1 MPATPETMLTAAGLR
16 RAFVDFF
23 TENGHHHEAS
33 GSLIPHDPTLLFTV
47 AGMVPFKPYFVG
59 EQPAPWSRAVTVQ
72 KCVRAGGKH
81 NDLDEVGRTSR
92 HLTFFEMMGNFSFGD
107 YFKSQACA
115 FAWEFVTDH
124 LGLDPERL
132 WITVHVSDDEAAA
145 IWRDEVGVPAERI
158 QRLDA
163 DNYWRMADT
172 GPCGPCS
179 EIFWDKGPAFGDD
192 GGPAHGDDERF
203 IEIWNLVFMQFE
215 QHDDGSMTELPAPSI
230 DTGAGLERILSVL
243 GGVDS
248 VWETDEFSRL
258 LARIGELSGISHG
271 SGDRTDVSQRI
282 LADHAR
288 SSTFMISDGVFP
300 SNEDRGYVLRRIIRR
315 AVRHAWLLGVED
327 QIMPELV
334 DAVVEIMGLDYPE
347 LVRNHAFVRDVLDR
361 EERRFRET
369 LRTGS
374 VILDEALDGMADGRR
389 LDGDVAF
396 KLHDTYGFPLEL
408 TEEITAERGLG
419 VDLEGFR
426 AAMAEQQARA
436 RAARKNAGGSA
447 TVGDLRA
454 VLEEH
459 GATTFVGRDV
469 NEATATVLYADD
481 DVVVLDRTPFYAESG
496 GQIGDTGTLVFEGG
510 TLEVLDTTLA
520 LDGLHRHHVQLPDAS
535 QPDSRRPDDELTV
548 GQEVRAAIDI
558 DRRAAIRRNHTG
570 THLLHSALRRVLGD
584 HVKQQGSHVGPDRLR
599 FDFSHF
605 EALTAEQITAVEDL
619 ANADI
624 LANPSCNHYETSKD
638 EAEAAGAIA
647 FFGDKYGDTV
657 RVLEAGPHSTELCGG
672 THVSALGD
680 IGPVRIVAEGSIGS
694 NIRRIEALTGTAP
707 IDRLRAVETVLGRA
721 AELVGVP
728 VDDVLDGIEK
738 RLGEA
743 RALRSELANL
753 RTQAALGRA
762 DELAEAAEDG
772 MVVALIDGI
781 DRDGLRQLAMAVR
794 DCDGVRAVVLGAA
807 PEGGGAALVAAV
819 AAGSGLDAGALV
831 AEAARTIG
839 GGGRPNPEVTT
850 VGGKAPERLAEAL
863 EQARAAAQ
871 VA

>member
-1 MPATPETMLTAAGLR
+1 MSATPDTLLTAAGVR
-16 RAFVDFF
+16 RAFIDFF
-23 TENGHHHEAS
+23 SANGHHHEAS

-59 EQPAPWSRAVTVQ
+59 EQPPPWPRAVTIQ

-115 FAWEFVTDH
+115 FAWEFVTDR
-124 LGLDPERL
+124 LGMDPDRL
-132 WITVHVSDDEAAA
+132 WITVHVSDDEAEA

-158 QRLDA
+158 QRLDE

-215 QHDDGSMTELPAPSI
+215 QHADGSMTELPAPSI

-258 LARIGELSGISHG
+258 LARIGELSGVVHG
-271 SGDRTDVSQRI
+271 SDARTDVSQRI

-288 SSTFMISDGVFP
+288 SSTFLISDGVFP

-327 QIMPELV
+327 PIMPELV
-334 DAVVEIMGLDYPE
+334 DAVVEIMGSDYPD
-347 LVRNHAFVRDVLDR
+347 LVRNHAFVREVLDR

-369 LRTGS
+369 LRTGL
-374 VILDEALDGMADGRR
+374 VILDDALDGLGEGGR
-389 LDGDVAF
+389 LGGDVAF

-419 VDLEGFR
+419 VDLDGFR
-426 AAMAEQQARA
+426 AAMVDQQTRA
-436 RAARKNAGGSA
+436 RAARKDAGGSA
-447 TVGDLRA
+447 ASGDLRG

-459 GATTFVGRDV
+459 GATLFVGRDV
-469 NEATATVLYADD
+469 EEATATVLYVADD
-481 DVVVLDRTPFYAESG
+481 LVVLDRTPFYAESG
-496 GQIGDTGTLVFEGG
+496 GQIGDTGTLVSESG
-510 TLEVLDTTLA
+510 TLRVVDTTLA
-520 LDGLHRHHVQLPDAS
+520 LDGLHQHHLQLMDGGAVGDRAVEGRVS
-535 QPDSRRPDDELTV
+535 V
-548 GQEVRAAIDI
+548 GQQVLATIDV

-605 EALTAEQITAVEDL
+605 EALTDEQVTAVEDL

-624 LANPSCNHYETSKD
+624 LANPTCCHYETTRD
-638 EAEAAGAIA
+638 EAEEAGAIA

-680 IGPVRIVAEGSIGS
+680 IGPIRIVTEGSIGS
-694 NIRRIEALTGTAP
+694 NIRRIEALTGTGP
-707 IDRLRAVETVLGRA
+707 IDRLRSAEAVLDQA

-738 RLGEA
+738 RLAEV
-743 RALRSELANL
+743 RELRSELAGL
-753 RTQAALGRA
+753 RTRAALGHA
-762 DELAEAAEDG
+762 DELAATAVDG
-772 MVVALIDGI
+772 LVVALVDGI

-794 DCDGVRAVVLGAA
+794 DRDGVRAAVLGAA
-807 PEGGGAALVAAV
+807 PDGGGAALVAAV
-819 AAGSGLDAGALV
+819 APDSGLDAGQLV
-831 AEAARTIG
+831 ADAAKTIG
-839 GGGRPNPEVTT
+839 GGGRPNPEVTA

-863 EQARAAAQ
+863 DQVRAAAQ
-871 VA
+871 AG

>member
-1 MPATPETMLTAAGLR
+1 MSATPDTLLTAAGVR
-16 RAFVDFF
+16 RAFIDFF
-23 TENGHHHEAS
+23 SANGHHHEAS

-59 EQPAPWSRAVTVQ
+59 EQPPPWPRAVTIQ

-115 FAWEFVTDH
+115 FAWEFVTDR
-124 LGLDPERL
+124 LGMDPDRL
-132 WITVHVSDDEAAA
+132 WITVHVSDDEAEA

-158 QRLDA
+158 QRLDE

-215 QHDDGSMTELPAPSI
+215 QHADGSMTELPAPSI

-258 LARIGELSGISHG
+258 LARIGELSGVVHG
-271 SGDRTDVSQRI
+271 SDARTDVSQRI

-288 SSTFMISDGVFP
+288 SSTFLISDGVFP

-315 AVRHAWLLGVED
+315 AVRHAWLLGIED
-327 QIMPELV
+327 PIMPELV
-334 DAVVEIMGLDYPE
+334 DAVVEIMGSDYPD
-347 LVRNHAFVRDVLDR
+347 LVRNHAFVREVLDR

-369 LRTGS
+369 LRTGL
-374 VILDEALDGMADGRR
+374 VILDDALDGLGEGGR
-389 LDGDVAF
+389 LGGDVAF

-419 VDLEGFR
+419 VDLDGFR
-426 AAMAEQQARA
+426 TAMVDQQTRA
-436 RAARKNAGGSA
+436 RAARKDAGGSA
-447 TVGDLRA
+447 SGDLRG

-459 GATTFVGRDV
+459 GATLFVGRDV
-469 NEATATVLYADD
+469 DEATATVLYVADD
-481 DVVVLDRTPFYAESG
+481 LVVLDRTPFYAESG
-496 GQIGDTGTLVFEGG
+496 GQIGDTGTLVSESG
-510 TLEVLDTTLA
+510 TLRVVDTTLA
-520 LDGLHRHHVQLPDAS
+520 LDGLHQHHVQFMDGGAVGDRAVEGRVS
-535 QPDSRRPDDELTV
+535 V
-548 GQEVRAAIDI
+548 GQQVLATIDV

-605 EALTAEQITAVEDL
+605 EALTDEQVTAVEDL

-624 LANPSCNHYETSKD
+624 LANPTCCHYETTRD
-638 EAEAAGAIA
+638 EAEEAGAIA

-680 IGPVRIVAEGSIGS
+680 IGPIRIVTEGSIGS
-694 NIRRIEALTGTAP
+694 NIRRIEALTGTGP
-707 IDRLRAVETVLGRA
+707 IDRLRSAEAVLDQA

-738 RLGEA
+738 RLAEV
-743 RALRSELANL
+743 RELRSELAGL
-753 RTQAALGRA
+753 RTRAALGHA
-762 DELAEAAEDG
+762 DELAATAVDG
-772 MVVALIDGI
+772 LVVALVDGI

-794 DCDGVRAVVLGAA
+794 DRDGVRAAVLGAA
-807 PEGGGAALVAAV
+807 PDGGGAALVAAV
-819 AAGSGLDAGALV
+819 APDSGLDAGQLV
-831 AEAARTIG
+831 ADAAKTIG
-839 GGGRPNPEVTT
+839 GGGRPNPEVTA

-863 EQARAAAQ
+863 DQVRAAAQ
-871 VA
+871 AG

>member
-1 MPATPETMLTAAGLR
+1 MSATPDTLLTAAGVR

-23 TENGHHHEAS
+23 AANGHHHEAS

-59 EQPAPWSRAVTVQ
+59 EQPAPWPRAVTVQ

-107 YFKSQACA
+107 YFKSEACA
-115 FAWEFVTDH
+115 FAWEFVTAN

-132 WITVHVSDDEAAA
+132 WITVHVSDDEAEA

-158 QRLDA
+158 QRLDE

-258 LARIGELSGISHG
+258 LDRIGQLSGVPNG
-271 SGDRTDVSQRI
+271 SSDRTDVSQRI

-288 SSTFMISDGVFP
+288 SSTFLISDGVFP

-327 QIMPELV
+327 PIMPELV
-334 DAVVEIMGLDYPE
+334 DAVVSIMGPDYPE
-347 LVRNHAFVRDVLDR
+347 LVGNHAFVRDVLDR

-374 VILDEALDGMADGRR
+374 VILDEALDGLDEGGR

-426 AAMAEQQARA
+426 AAMADQQDRA
-436 RAARKNAGGSA
+436 RAARRDAGGAAS
-447 TVGDLRA
+447 TGDLRGI
-454 VLEEH
+454 LEAH
-459 GATTFVGRDV
+459 GTTEFVGREVD
-469 NEATATVLYADD
+469 EATATVLYADG

-496 GQIGDTGTLVFEGG
+496 GQIGDTGTLAAEGV
-510 TLEVLDTTLA
+510 TLRVVDTTLA
-520 LDGLHRHHVQLPDAS
+520 LDGLHQHRVETDGDAS
-535 QPDSRRPDDELTV
+535 VGYRLTP
-548 GQEVRAAIDI
+548 GQEVRATIDA
-558 DRRAAIRRNHTG
+558 DRRSAIRRNHTG

-605 EALTAEQITAVEDL
+605 EALTPEQVVAVEDL

-624 LANPSCNHYETSKD
+624 LANPSCRHYEATRD

-657 RVLEAGPHSTELCGG
+657 RVLEAGPYSTELCGG
-672 THVSALGD
+672 THVAALGD
-680 IGPVRIVAEGSIGS
+680 IGPIKIVAEGSIGS
-694 NIRRIEALTGTAP
+694 NIRRIEAVTGTAP
-707 IDRLRAVETVLGRA
+707 IDRLRSAEAVLDRA
-721 AELVGVP
+721 ASMVGVP

-738 RLGEA
+738 RLAEV
-743 RALRSELANL
+743 RALRGELDGL
-753 RTQAALGRA
+753 RTRVALGRA
-762 DELAEAAEDG
+762 DELAATAVDG
-772 MVVALIDGI
+772 VVVAVVDGI

-794 DCDGVRAVVLGAA
+794 DRDGVRAAVLGAA
-807 PEGGGAALVAAV
+807 PDGGGAALVAAV
-819 AAGSGLDAGALV
+819 APDSGLDAGVLV
-831 AEAARTIG
+831 ADAARTIG
-839 GGGRPNPEVTT
+839 GGGRPNPEVTA
-850 VGGKAPERLAEAL
+850 VGGKAPEHLAEAL

-871 VA
+871 AG